1 MTPWIWDRAHNL
13 NREDVWIQENLS
25 RLAARQQRPP
35 RQDDRLDE
43 GERDRR
49 GRHRTWEYGQF
60 AYKGRLSAKLD
71 RIRHRLHPRLA
82 IHEPSIRYDSFMT
95 IHRSGG

>member
-1 MTPWIWDRAHNL
+1 MPEITGRFASWFRDLGELLGVGFAKA
-13 NREDVWIQENLS
+13 E
-25 RLAARQQRPP
+25 LAEEGCLDHA
-35 RQDDRLDE
+35 LDE
-43 GERDRR
+43 GKRDQR